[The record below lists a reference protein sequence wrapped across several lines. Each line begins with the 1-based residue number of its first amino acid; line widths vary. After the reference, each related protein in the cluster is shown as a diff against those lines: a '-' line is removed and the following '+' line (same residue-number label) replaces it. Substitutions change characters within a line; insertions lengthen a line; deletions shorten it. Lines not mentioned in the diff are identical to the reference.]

1 MFNKGVVTNSSV
13 IDKGTGIINKDIS
26 YVYYISNKQAR
37 KALETFGIAHPKY
50 ANKNETYETRDV
62 NGKLISINQ
71 YELSKVI
78 NKRLVEILNVAKKR
92 ANSKMPLQ
100 YILGYSY
107 FIGQKLKVD
116 ENVLIPY
123 EDACIPEVIIVSDI
137 LLSSLQIRF
146 LTERIDHENLSVAH
160 TLLCEV
166 RLNIAI
172 ASLRAC
178 RLHSECEYSIRLA
191 CKLECGSDDTLEF
204 CDIHD
209 DMVTW
214 RNDDIGIRILS
225 LDSPTDISYARR
237 SVASARLAKYVR
249 CRNIRQLLLYLID
262 INSISHHP
270 NILWR
275 AYSGKSVVCK
285 LEQCASHAE
294 NIYELFRVF
303 FRAHRP
309 ESASYA
315 ASHND
320 EMIVIIVHFVENFF
334 VKILITKAI
343 TLSMCEAST

>member
-1 MFNKGVVTNSSV
+1 MKRAPCAQVAPSEVSREDENLLSILQYSV
-13 IDKGTGIINKDIS
+13 IDADI
-26 YVYYISNKQAR
+26 
-37 KALETFGIAHPKY
+37 LTFRIFGVDHLLFLFSAEDRNHLLKHICNQRTIHT
-50 ANKNETYETRDV
+50 E
-62 NGKLISINQ
+62 SI
-71 YELSKVI
+71 YDS
-78 NKRLVEILNVAKKR
+78 
-92 ANSKMPLQ
+92 S
-100 YILGYSY
+100 
-107 FIGQKLKVD
+107 D
-116 ENVLIPY
+116 IPY

-146 LTERIDHENLSVAH
+146 LSERIDHENLSVAH

-204 CDIHD
+204 RDIHD

-214 RNDDIGIRILS
+214 RDDDIGIRILS

-320 EMIVIIVHFVENFF
+320 EMIVIIVHFVESFF